1 VLECPTCN
9 KSVCI
14 ECGKLAHVGQ
24 CRRTRKEDLKAV
36 LNALRH
42 EGAAMCPRCGFVA
55 GRAKDGCNQITC
67 PKPCS
72 QVFCFKCSRDWKLC
86 RGLCKGGGAAEV
98 LERATQAES
107 PTEVYHVSGVSEAQ
121 SSTVKKESKD
131 DEAFAESEEDEKTKV
146 DGKKKKR
153 AHSSDPLFER
163 FSKKAKTGVEDEED
177 KDDLEV
183 DSDASDD
190 EEDKVAHDDDNVDF
204 EFDIDEDDE
213 YGSDDGEDGEEEE
226 EEEDGE

>member
-1 VLECPTCN
+1 
-9 KSVCI
+9 
-14 ECGKLAHVGQ
+14 
-24 CRRTRKEDLKAV
+24 
-36 LNALRH
+36 
-42 EGAAMCPRCGFVA
+42 MCPRCGFVA

-98 LERATQAES
+98 LEKATQAES
-107 PTEVYHVSGVSEAQ
+107 PTEVYHVSGVSGAQ
-121 SSTVKKESKD
+121 APTAKGESKD
-131 DEAFAESEEDEKTKV
+131 DEAFADSDEDEKAKV
-146 DGKKKKR
+146 DGKKKKKR
-153 AHSSDPLFER
+153 AHPSDPLFER

-177 KDDLEV
+177 NDDLEV
-183 DSDASDD
+183 NSDASDD